1 MDADMTVQ
9 IDREA
14 VAAPLV
20 EPGPPLTP
28 EERARYARQLAL
40 PEIGEVGQRR
50 LGAARVLVV
59 GAGGLGSPVL
69 MALAGAGIG
78 TIGIVDDDVVAVSN
92 LHRQTIHAGS
102 PEGESKVAS
111 AARALAALNP
121 LVRVVPVRERIDA
134 ASAERLLAD
143 WDVIVDG
150 SDTFATQAVVAD
162 AAAAHGIPLVWGSA
176 IGLDGQVGVFDR
188 DGVGFGDLYPTVP
201 ADEPGGTCRVA
212 GVLGPVCGAVGS
224 VMAMEAIKLIVGA
237 GRPLRGRM
245 LVLDALDQT
254 WREVAI
260 RRG

>member
-1 MDADMTVQ
+1 MDADMTLP
-9 IDREA
+9 IDRDT
-14 VAAPLV
+14 AAPLV

-69 MALAGAGIG
+69 TALAGAGVG
-78 TIGIVDDDVVAVSN
+78 TIGIVDDDVVTVSN

-102 PEGESKVAS
+102 PEGSPKVES

-121 LVRVVPVRERIDA
+121 FVRVVPIAERIDL
-134 ASAERLLAD
+134 ASAERLLAG

-150 SDTFATQAVVAD
+150 SDTFATQAIVAG

-188 DGVGFGDLYPTVP
+188 GGVGFDDLYPVLP
-201 ADEPGGTCRVA
+201 VDDPGGTCRVA

-224 VMAMEAIKLIVGA
+224 VMAMETIKLIVGA
-237 GRPLRGRM
+237 GRPLRGRI